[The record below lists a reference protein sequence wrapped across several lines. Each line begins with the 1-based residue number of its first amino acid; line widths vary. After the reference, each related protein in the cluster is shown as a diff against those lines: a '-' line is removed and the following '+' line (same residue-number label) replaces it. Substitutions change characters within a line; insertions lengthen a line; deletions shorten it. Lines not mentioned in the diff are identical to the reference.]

1 MKNLDKNYYQ
11 ISFINYNFRKKLTI
25 RIVELEET
33 ISSLTIK
40 IQGVEKQKS
49 RLSQEIEIMILD
61 LEKVINFSLII
72 FETQNLFYK
81 V

>member
-72 FETQNLFYK
+72 FETQNVFYK